1 MSRPDLNVQLA
12 PNGPKGLALRNP
24 VMLAAGTFGRDGYGA
39 GFPSGLNFQELGA
52 IVAKTTFLAP
62 RIGNPPPR
70 ITHGPGWTLNSI
82 GLQNPG
88 IDVVLKEYAPKWASW
103 DIPVILSIAGERV
116 EDFGTLAAM
125 TDGVPGIAALELNI
139 SCPNV
144 AGGLEFGQST
154 QLAEE
159 VTRAVRIATSMP
171 VLVKL
176 SPNVTDLVAIALASV
191 KGGADA
197 LTLTNTLIG
206 MAVDLPLGT
215 PALSTVTGGVSGP
228 ALKPVALAMV
238 YRAYRAVDV
247 PIIGVGGITKTQDAL
262 EFIAAGAQ
270 AVQIGTA
277 AYADPWAPLEILKGI
292 EGFFESHRMSR
303 LEQFVAVAHRGADGL
318 PAVKMTQST
327 S

>member
-1 MSRPDLNVQLA
+1 
-12 PNGPKGLALRNP
+12 
-24 VMLAAGTFGRDGYGA
+24 
-39 GFPSGLNFQELGA
+39 LNFQELGA

-62 RIGNPPPR
+62 RIGNLPPR

-116 EDFGTLAAM
+116 EDFETLAAM
-125 TDGVPGIAALELNI
+125 TDGVPGIAALELNV

-159 VTRAVRIATSMP
+159 VTRAVRNATSMP

-206 MAVDLPLGT
+206 MAVDIPSGT

-262 EFIAAGAQ
+262 EFLAAGAQ

-292 EGFFESHRMSR
+292 EGFFESHRMSN
-303 LEQFVAVAHRGADGL
+303 LGQFIAVAHRRADAL
-318 PAVKMTQST
+318 PATRMTQST

>member
-1 MSRPDLNVQLA
+1 MPRPELTVQLTSNG
-12 PNGPKGLALRNP
+12 PNGLVLRNP

-39 GFPSGLNFQELGA
+39 GLPTGLNFQGLGA

-62 RIGNPPPR
+62 RAGNPPPR
-70 ITHGPGWTLNSI
+70 ISHGPGWTLNSI

-88 IDVVLKEYAPKWASW
+88 IEVILKEYAPKWASW
-103 DIPVILSIAGERV
+103 DVPVILSIAGERV
-116 EDFGTLAAM
+116 EEFAILAAM
-125 TDGVPGIAALELNI
+125 IDGVPGISGVELNV

-144 AGGLEFGQST
+144 VGGLEFGQSP

-159 VTRAVRIATSMP
+159 VTSVVRKATSMP

-176 SPNVTDLVAIALASV
+176 SPNVTDLVSIAVAAV

-206 MAVDLPLGT
+206 MAIDLPLGKPT
-215 PALSTVTGGVSGP
+215 LGAITGGVSGP

-238 YRAYRAVDV
+238 YRTYRKVDV

-262 EFIAAGAQ
+262 EFMAAGAQ

-292 EGFFESHRMSR
+292 EEFFVNHRMSSVGQ
-303 LEQFVAVAHRGADGL
+303 LIAAAHRGANDL
-318 PAVKMTQST
+318 ANPMII
-327 S
+327 